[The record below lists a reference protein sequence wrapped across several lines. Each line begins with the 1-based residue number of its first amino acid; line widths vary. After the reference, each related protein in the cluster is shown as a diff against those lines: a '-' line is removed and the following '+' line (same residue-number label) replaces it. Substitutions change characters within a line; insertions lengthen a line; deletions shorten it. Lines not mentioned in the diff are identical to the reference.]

1 MPVMAINLKYLICI
15 QPDYRFGRRCSGNIG
30 RTLGFLMGFMRTLSM
45 AGNESIAEDV
55 SQISS
60 GSFGRVPDIQ
70 RDLAD

>member
-1 MPVMAINLKYLICI
+1 
-15 QPDYRFGRRCSGNIG
+15 
-30 RTLGFLMGFMRTLSM
+30 MGFMRTLSM

-55 SQISS
+55 SQTSS